1 MAQDSGAT
9 DSVSNEKSHFQTLG
23 LRDDLP
29 SIRDGRGNFTKVL
42 GIGTIVIRAA
52 AEHGDKNVTIRG
64 VLYAPDFVANVVSPR
79 HLKREGFKFLDSAAW
94 TGVVSPTG
102 VRIPLV
108 EHKGLFYW
116 DGIRSTGERGTLND
130 CNTNVLLNITDKL
143 GSPNETKQ
151 SLKKMLNDPTVSKS
165 TTKRTAVRMR
175 LAELCEYT
183 ANCPASDELLREH
196 CRRGHASIDVT
207 VKALNQ
213 TLTRK
218 EIRKKYGAVA
228 GVFCEACATHKTTK
242 ASMDRQPKPKPIH
255 FGDLTYTDVAGKY
268 HTSSVQNKSLFLVC
282 FIDAA
287 TSYCTVYGLE
297 SLDLIPKAIA
307 QYYAFVDS
315 KTGGSRRERALL
327 REKRRRHES
336 ANRCC
341 DALRFSSLLPL

>member
-9 DSVSNEKSHFQTLG
+9 DSVSNEKSHSQTLG

-79 HLKREGFKFLDSAAW
+79 HLKRGDFKFLDSAVW
-94 TGVVSPTG
+94 TGAAPPTG

-116 DGIRSTGERGTLND
+116 GGIRSTGGRGTLND

-151 SLKKMLNDPTVSKS
+151 SLKKMLNDPTVSKN
-165 TTKRTAVRMR
+165 TTKRAAVGVR
-175 LAELCEYT
+175 LAELCECK
-183 ANCPASDELLREH
+183 ANCPASDELLRKH
-196 CRRGHASIDVT
+196 CRRGHAGIDVT

-213 TLTRK
+213 TLARK
-218 EIRKKYGAVA
+218 EIRKKAWRCGGRFLRGLRNPQNDQGQHGSPAEVKTDSLRRPHLHRCSWKVPHQLGAEQEPVPRLFYRCSNVLLH
-228 GVFCEACATHKTTK
+228 GLRSRKPGFDPQSDSTVLCFCGQQ
-242 ASMDRQPKPKPIH
+242 DRWQP
-255 FGDLTYTDVAGKY
+255 TRTC
-268 HTSSVQNKSLFLVC
+268 SL
-282 FIDAA
+282 A
-287 TSYCTVYGLE
+287 
-297 SLDLIPKAIA
+297 
-307 QYYAFVDS
+307 
-315 KTGGSRRERALL
+315 R
-327 REKRRRHES
+327 KRRRHES